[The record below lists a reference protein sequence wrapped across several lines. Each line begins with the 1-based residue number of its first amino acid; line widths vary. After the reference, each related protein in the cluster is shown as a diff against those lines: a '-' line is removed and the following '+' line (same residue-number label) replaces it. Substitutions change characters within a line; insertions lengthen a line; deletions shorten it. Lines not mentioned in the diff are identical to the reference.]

1 MLGHKDKEVAFF
13 GKITAGITHEINNVL
28 AIIKESSGL
37 LEDILAITEED
48 AFPHKDRFKKTLNR
62 ILGQIQRGNNIT
74 TNLNRFAHSSDY
86 SPASVDLNEVSEQM
100 VLLASRFARLKN
112 VILEAGH
119 YDESVIIK
127 THPVALQMALFESIE
142 IILDLITSR
151 GKIILFPRKT
161 DNQYVVGV
169 HFEDTTPDDIVI
181 MQSISS
187 CDRWESLQKTMVYLG
202 GTVET
207 DDSAIEILLYLPNSI
222 DK

>member
-1 MLGHKDKEVAFF
+1 MGKTDNKEVAFF
-13 GKITAGITHEINNVL
+13 GKITAGITHEMKNVL
-28 AIIKESSGL
+28 AIINESSGL
-37 LEDILAITEED
+37 MEDILAITED
-48 AFPHKDRFKKTLNR
+48 DTFPHKDRFKKTLNR

-100 VLLASRFARLKN
+100 VSLASRFARLKN
-112 VILEAGH
+112 VILKAGH

-142 IILDLITSR
+142 IILDLVTSN

-161 DNQYVVGV
+161 DNKYVIGV

-181 MQSISS
+181 MESISS
-187 CDRWESLQKTMVYLG
+187 CDRWESLEKIMVYLD

-207 DDSAIEILLYLPNSI
+207 DDSALEILLYLPNSI

>member
-1 MLGHKDKEVAFF
+1 MGKTDNKEVAFF
-13 GKITAGITHEINNVL
+13 GKITAGITHEMKNVL
-28 AIIKESSGL
+28 AIINESSGL
-37 LEDILAITEED
+37 MEDILAITED
-48 AFPHKDRFKKTLNR
+48 DTFPHKDRFKKILNR

-86 SPASVDLNEVSEQM
+86 SPVSVDLNEVSEQM

-112 VILEAGH
+112 VILKAGH
-119 YDESVIIK
+119 YDEPVIIK

-142 IILDLITSR
+142 IILDLVTSN

-161 DNQYVVGV
+161 DNKYVIGV

-181 MQSISS
+181 MESISS
-187 CDRWESLQKTMVYLG
+187 CDRWESLEKTMVYLD

-207 DDSAIEILLYLPNSI
+207 DDSALEILLYLPNSI